1 MAGFFTAIVRAPI
14 TGILLI
20 AEMTGTFEHFLS
32 LAVVCIISYL
42 VAHLLKSEPIYESL
56 LGRILAKNGFKE
68 SDYADHK
75 VLRGFAVGTGSLAA
89 SKLVKDIPWPDHCLI
104 VTLNRGDEEIIARG
118 STEILAG
125 DKIIALIDDNYLGM
139 VTESI
144 QLICGEIIPE

>member
-1 MAGFFTAIVRAPI
+1 
-14 TGILLI
+14 
-20 AEMTGTFEHFLS
+20 MTGTFEHFLS

-68 SDYADHK
+68 SDDADHK
-75 VLRGFAVGTGSLAA
+75 VLRGFSVGSTSLAA
-89 SKLVKDIPWPDHCLI
+89 GQLIKNIPWPDHCLI
-104 VTLNRGDEEIIARG
+104 VTLNRGDDELIARG
-118 STEILAG
+118 STEIHAG

-144 QLICGEIIPE
+144 QLICGEIVPE